1 MCVGIREESGPA
13 AALECVGG
21 VGLKEAQLWHV
32 ECSTVLLIGERG
44 TWRGDGCFRL
54 FISYGIAA
62 FISWI
67 CFLNTSA
74 GVCSPPLELR
84 GGRRLR
90 SARQEAGI
98 GLVFG
103 RRLHKVGQCPC
114 VPAELIPG
122 GFRAQLMS

>member
-84 GGRRLR
+84 GGRRASVPRHWGEPCLKLSLGFSSPCESLR
-90 SARQEAGI
+90 CSSRVDLA
-98 GLVFG
+98 F
-103 RRLHKVGQCPC
+103 
-114 VPAELIPG
+114 
-122 GFRAQLMS
+122 F

>member
-1 MCVGIREESGPA
+1 MSIMLELFFLLPSTSQHLGDVTPFRFGTCQGWGHIPPA
-13 AALECVGG
+13 WGRIV
-21 VGLKEAQLWHV
+21 
-32 ECSTVLLIGERG
+32 
-44 TWRGDGCFRL
+44 
-54 FISYGIAA
+54 
-62 FISWI
+62 
-67 CFLNTSA
+67 
-74 GVCSPPLELR
+74 ELR

-98 GLVFG
+98 GLVCG